1 MPITPF
7 LHGQAFDSELIAA
20 MGKALDATCEAL
32 GLSDRG
38 DRTNEL
44 IAQKIIEL
52 AQRGL
57 RNGGYLLR
65 FFDGKYG
72 KLTSAEATAVDND
85 SVYMVFLAKLR
96 GKARRRRPF

>member
-1 MPITPF
+1 
-7 LHGQAFDSELIAA
+7 

-38 DRTNEL
+38 GRTNEL

-57 RNGGYLLR
+57 RNPVALSL
-65 FFDGKYG
+65 
-72 KLTSAEATAVDND
+72 AAVKELKSD
-85 SVYMVFLAKLR
+85 SR
-96 GKARRRRPF
+96 S

>member
-1 MPITPF
+1 VPITPF

-57 RNGGYLLR
+57 RNPVALS
-65 FFDGKYG
+65 
-72 KLTSAEATAVDND
+72 SAAVKELKSD
-85 SVYMVFLAKLR
+85 SR
-96 GKARRRRPF
+96 S

>member
-44 IAQKIIEL
+44 IAQKIVEL

-57 RNGGYLLR
+57 RNPVVLS
-65 FFDGKYG
+65 
-72 KLTSAEATAVDND
+72 SAALKELKSD
-85 SVYMVFLAKLR
+85 SR
-96 GKARRRRPF
+96 S

>member
-44 IAQKIIEL
+44 IAQKFIEL

-57 RNGGYLLR
+57 RNPVVLS
-65 FFDGKYG
+65 
-72 KLTSAEATAVDND
+72 SAALKELKSD
-85 SVYMVFLAKLR
+85 SR
-96 GKARRRRPF
+96 S

>member
-44 IAQKIIEL
+44 IAQKFIEL

-57 RNGGYLLR
+57 RNPVALS
-65 FFDGKYG
+65 
-72 KLTSAEATAVDND
+72 SAAVKELKSD
-85 SVYMVFLAKLR
+85 SR
-96 GKARRRRPF
+96 S

>member
-1 MPITPF
+1 
-7 LHGQAFDSELIAA
+7 

-57 RNGGYLLR
+57 RNPVVLS
-65 FFDGKYG
+65 
-72 KLTSAEATAVDND
+72 SAALKVLKSD
-85 SVYMVFLAKLR
+85 SR
-96 GKARRRRPF
+96 S

>member
-20 MGKALDATCEAL
+20 MGKALDPTCEAL

-44 IAQKIIEL
+44 IAQKIVEF

-57 RNGGYLLR
+57 RNPVVLS
-65 FFDGKYG
+65 
-72 KLTSAEATAVDND
+72 SAALKELKSD
-85 SVYMVFLAKLR
+85 SR
-96 GKARRRRPF
+96 S

>member
-1 MPITPF
+1 VPITPF

-44 IAQKIIEL
+44 IAQKIVEL

-57 RNGGYLLR
+57 RNPVALS
-65 FFDGKYG
+65 
-72 KLTSAEATAVDND
+72 SAEVKELKSD
-85 SVYMVFLAKLR
+85 SR
-96 GKARRRRPF
+96 S

>member
-1 MPITPF
+1 MLHPEFTDPICYFEAQRWGRACPITPF

-57 RNGGYLLR
+57 RNPVALS
-65 FFDGKYG
+65 
-72 KLTSAEATAVDND
+72 SAAVKELKSD
-85 SVYMVFLAKLR
+85 SR
-96 GKARRRRPF
+96 S

>member
-57 RNGGYLLR
+57 RNPVALS
-65 FFDGKYG
+65 
-72 KLTSAEATAVDND
+72 SAAVKELKSD
-85 SVYMVFLAKLR
+85 SHS
-96 GKARRRRPF
+96 

>member
-52 AQRGL
+52 AQLGL
-57 RNGGYLLR
+57 RNPVVLS
-65 FFDGKYG
+65 
-72 KLTSAEATAVDND
+72 SAALKELKSD
-85 SVYMVFLAKLR
+85 SR
-96 GKARRRRPF
+96 S